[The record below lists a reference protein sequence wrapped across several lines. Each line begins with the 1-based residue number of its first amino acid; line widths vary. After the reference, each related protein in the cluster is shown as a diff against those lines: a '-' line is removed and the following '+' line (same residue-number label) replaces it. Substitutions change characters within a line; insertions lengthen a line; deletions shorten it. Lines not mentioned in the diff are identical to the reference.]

1 MTANDSHG
9 VVRGGLSRARKIRN
23 SVRDMEK
30 GETRRKE
37 VNDEDSIDTGIR

>member
-1 MTANDSHG
+1 MIRT
-9 VVRGGLSRARKIRN
+9 VLSVAVYRAQPIRN
-23 SVRDMEK
+23 SVRDTEK